1 MVILTNTVVIDRKQV
16 NIKAEE
22 NEYRKRIQ

>member
-1 MVILTNTVVIDRKQV
+1 MVILINTVVIGRKQV
-16 NIKAEE
+16 NIKEEE